1 MPGKNIPCPLRDNI
15 LVGECAFLVDR
26 LSGIFPLSFCYHSSF
41 IWLLCIPS
49 WHKICTTFILIFI
62 IPSKF

>member
-41 IWLLCIPS
+41 I
-49 WHKICTTFILIFI
+49 
-62 IPSKF
+62 

>member
-26 LSGIFPLSFCYHSSF
+26 FEWYFSIVVLLSFIIYLVVVYT
-41 IWLLCIPS
+41 LLA
-49 WHKICTTFILIFI
+49 
-62 IPSKF
+62 